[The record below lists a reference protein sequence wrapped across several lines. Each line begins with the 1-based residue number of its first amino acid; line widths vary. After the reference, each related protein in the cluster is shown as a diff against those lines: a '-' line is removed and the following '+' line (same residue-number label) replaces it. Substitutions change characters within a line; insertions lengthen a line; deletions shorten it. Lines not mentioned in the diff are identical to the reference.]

1 MRNKEFRFP
10 VTVLIGSEI
19 SNLRKIAHGKQIDP
33 GFRVKYGTTAAV
45 STILTA
51 FSKIDS
57 LINARK
63 IKNFEITEPPVFI
76 IAFWR
81 SGTTLLHNL
90 LCQNPEF
97 GFVSTFQTVFPNHT
111 LSNQWW
117 LKFVAS
123 PFLPEKRPADDV
135 KFEWNN
141 PQEEEMALGNM
152 QEISFYNFMYFP
164 KELNEYAEKGLML
177 DKLSPDE
184 LKKWKED
191 YLRLM
196 KIALLNTGGKRL
208 ISKNPPNAFR
218 IKQLLEMFPE
228 AKFINIKR
236 NPEEVIFSFKRFITE
251 VLKGTALQEINEEMI
266 DKDTRY
272 LYDLYTEIY
281 NRDKHLIPEG
291 NLIEVDY
298 HEFVKDKHKCIKQ
311 IYDELALE
319 GYEKALPRMN
329 QYLEDTKDFKPWDFR
344 NKKGKK
350 KEE

>member
-19 SNLRKIAHGKQIDP
+19 SNLRKIARGKQIDP
-33 GFRVKYGTTAAV
+33 GFRVKYGATATV

-51 FSKIDS
+51 FSKTES

-90 LCQNPEF
+90 LCQNPDF

-123 PFLPEKRPADDV
+123 PFLPEKRPADNV
-135 KFEWNN
+135 KFEWDN
-141 PQEEEMALGNM
+141 PQEEELALGNM
-152 QEISFYNFMYFP
+152 QEVSFYNFMYFP
-164 KELNEYAEKGLML
+164 KELNEYAENGLML
-177 DKLSPDE
+177 DNLSPDE

-236 NPEEVIFSFKRFITE
+236 NSDEVIFSFKRFITE

-298 HEFVKDKHKCIKQ
+298 HEFVKDKHKCIKR
-311 IYDELALE
+311 IYDELKLD

-329 QYLEDTKDFKPWDFR
+329 QYLEDTKDFKSWDFR